1 MNSGIVDGYLSTVI
15 AIYAAYAW
23 STSSTTGSCIIICI
37 KRNVFYGNISTGGI
51 IRIRII
57 DNIPAYSATSL
68 IACYFQYIL
77 FVVTLDGYST
87 ASTVTAGNSIVLTK
101 HTDNR
106 IAIRDIYSRTVANID
121 VGIFQVNSRTSSSDI
136 DRLLSCPAYDI
147 GTIVADVCR
156 NWLRLAYTNG
166 YSMYMP
172 TRMVTVCTCPAL
184 ISTLSCVTCT
194 RTPSAFATWKE
205 LFASK

>member
-23 STSSTTGSCIIICI
+23 STSSTMGSSIIICI

-51 IRIRII
+51 IHIRII

-87 ASTVTAGNSIVLTK
+87 AT
-101 HTDNR
+101 R
-106 IAIRDIYSRTVANID
+106 YID
-121 VGIFQVNSRTSSSDI
+121 
-136 DRLLSCPAYDI
+136 
-147 GTIVADVCR
+147 
-156 NWLRLAYTNG
+156 
-166 YSMYMP
+166 
-172 TRMVTVCTCPAL
+172 
-184 ISTLSCVTCT
+184 
-194 RTPSAFATWKE
+194 AT
-205 LFASK
+205 

>member
-87 ASTVTAGNSIVLTK
+87 ATRYIDARTVTAGNSIVLT
-101 HTDNR
+101 
-106 IAIRDIYSRTVANID
+106 IAGPSLT
-121 VGIFQVNSRTSSSDI
+121 
-136 DRLLSCPAYDI
+136 LM
-147 GTIVADVCR
+147 
-156 NWLRLAYTNG
+156 LA
-166 YSMYMP
+166 S
-172 TRMVTVCTCPAL
+172 
-184 ISTLSCVTCT
+184 
-194 RTPSAFATWKE
+194 FK
-205 LFASK
+205 